1 MSRIDELIQQL
12 CPDGVEYKPL
22 GDIMQIR
29 RGASPRPIQEYITK
43 QDDGIPWIKIGDV
56 NPRSKFI
63 VKTDQKITVS
73 GAKKS
78 CYLKK
83 GDFILSNS
91 MSFGRPYILAI
102 DGCIHDG
109 WIAMSNFERSFNSD
123 FLFYLLRT
131 QMIQK
136 FWRQK
141 ASSGTVQNLNSDI
154 VRDTSVP
161 VPPLP
166 VQEEIVRILDK
177 FTALE
182 AELEAELEARRKQ
195 YEFYRDQLLNFK
207 GLMSRG
213 AGSLVSLGDLF
224 DFKNGLNKSKEFFG
238 SGYPIVN
245 FTDVF
250 KKNHLYATDL
260 KGRVQVTA
268 DEISR
273 YSVQKGDVF
282 FTRTSETREEIG
294 MASVVLDDIGDCVF
308 SGFVLRARPKT
319 TLLLPQYCGFC
330 FRHNDVRKQ
339 IIQRASFTTRAL
351 TSGTALA
358 KIQIPVPPLTE
369 QERIVAILDKFDALV
384 NDISSGLPAELEMRR
399 KQYEYYRDRLL
410 TFKPLA
416 KEA

>member
-1 MSRIDELIQQL
+1 MKLDMHCHTKEGSIDAK
-12 CPDGVEYKPL
+12 V
-22 GDIMQIR
+22 
-29 RGASPRPIQEYITK
+29 PIQEYITK

-182 AELEAELEARRKQ
+182 ARRKQ
-195 YEFYRDQLLNFK
+195 YEFYRDQLLTFGDEVEWRPLGEIGRVCMCKRIMKNETSPSGEVPFYKIGTFGKKADAFISRELYNDYKNRYSFPTK
-207 GLMSRG
+207 GTILISASGTIGRT
-213 AGSLVSLGDLF
+213 VIY
-224 DFKNGLNKSKEFFG
+224 NGEDAYFQDSNIVWINNDETKVLNKFLFYLYK
-238 SGYPIVN
+238 IVEWK
-245 FTDVF
+245 TEGGTIAR
-250 KKNHLYATDL
+250 LY
-260 KGRVQVTA
+260 
-268 DEISR
+268 
-273 YSVQKGDVF
+273 
-282 FTRTSETREEIG
+282 
-294 MASVVLDDIGDCVF
+294 
-308 SGFVLRARPKT
+308 
-319 TLLLPQYCGFC
+319 
-330 FRHNDVRKQ
+330 NDSLCR
-339 IIQRASFTTRAL
+339 IR
-351 TSGTALA
+351 
-358 KIQIPVPPLTE
+358 IPVPPLAE
-369 QERIVAILDKFDALV
+369 QERIVAILDKFDALA

-399 KQYEYYRDRLL
+399 KQYEYSRDRLL

>member
-195 YEFYRDQLLNFK
+195 YEFYRDQLLTFGDEVEWK
-207 GLMSRG
+207 PLGGEQGIAELG
-213 AGSLVSLGDLF
+213 TGSHNTIDAIENGNYRFYVRSDNILHMNTYDYDEEAIITSGDGVGVGKIIHYVNGKYALHQRAYRIRLKNSDSL
-224 DFKNGLNKSKEFFG
+224 ST
-238 SGYPIVN
+238 N
-245 FTDVF
+245 FT
-250 KKNHLYATDL
+250 A
-260 KGRVQVTA
+260 
-268 DEISR
+268 
-273 YSVQKGDVF
+273 
-282 FTRTSETREEIG
+282 
-294 MASVVLDDIGDCVF
+294 
-308 SGFVLRARPKT
+308 
-319 TLLLPQYCGFC
+319 
-330 FRHNDVRKQ
+330 
-339 IIQRASFTTRAL
+339 
-351 TSGTALA
+351 
-358 KIQIPVPPLTE
+358 VP
-369 QERIVAILDKFDALV
+369 
-384 NDISSGLPAELEMRR
+384 
-399 KQYEYYRDRLL
+399 
-410 TFKPLA
+410 
-416 KEA
+416 

>member
-195 YEFYRDQLLNFK
+195 YEFYRDQLLTFGDEVEWRPLGEIGDFTYGYTAKAQNQGDVRFIRITDIGNNGCLNK
-207 GLMSRG
+207 DDVKYITLSDESKKYLLKVGDLLVARTG
-213 AGSLVSLGDLF
+213 ATFGKTLIITSSGKYVYASFLIKITLDSNLIGNKFYWHFSKSKFYWKQALKLVSASSQPQFNTGAL
-224 DFKNGLNKSKEFFG
+224 
-238 SGYPIVN
+238 
-245 FTDVF
+245 
-250 KKNHLYATDL
+250 KKIL
-260 KGRVQVTA
+260 V
-268 DEISR
+268 
-273 YSVQKGDVF
+273 
-282 FTRTSETREEIG
+282 
-294 MASVVLDDIGDCVF
+294 
-308 SGFVLRARPKT
+308 
-319 TLLLPQYCGFC
+319 
-330 FRHNDVRKQ
+330 
-339 IIQRASFTTRAL
+339 
-351 TSGTALA
+351 
-358 KIQIPVPPLTE
+358 PVPPLTE

>member
-195 YEFYRDQLLNFK
+195 YEFYRDQLLTFGDEVEWRPLGEIGDFTYGYTAKAQNQGDVRFIRITDIGNNGCLNK
-207 GLMSRG
+207 DDVKYITLSDESKKYLLKVGDLLVARTG
-213 AGSLVSLGDLF
+213 ATFGKTLIITSSGKYVYASFLIKITLDSNLIGNKFYWHFSKSKFYWKQALKLVSASSQPQFNTGAL
-224 DFKNGLNKSKEFFG
+224 
-238 SGYPIVN
+238 
-245 FTDVF
+245 
-250 KKNHLYATDL
+250 KKIL
-260 KGRVQVTA
+260 V
-268 DEISR
+268 
-273 YSVQKGDVF
+273 
-282 FTRTSETREEIG
+282 
-294 MASVVLDDIGDCVF
+294 
-308 SGFVLRARPKT
+308 
-319 TLLLPQYCGFC
+319 
-330 FRHNDVRKQ
+330 
-339 IIQRASFTTRAL
+339 
-351 TSGTALA
+351 
-358 KIQIPVPPLTE
+358 PVPPLAE

>member
-166 VQEEIVRILDK
+166 VQEEIVRILEYMELHYSEPLSVAD
-177 FTALE
+177 FAGNAGWSESRFSAIFREETGSSPMQFFNAVRLGRAQGFLLDGATVEE
-182 AELEAELEARRKQ
+182 ASRR
-195 YEFYRDQLLNFK
+195 
-207 GLMSRG
+207 
-213 AGSLVSLGDLF
+213 
-224 DFKNGLNKSKEFFG
+224 
-238 SGYPIVN
+238 SG
-245 FTDVF
+245 F
-250 KKNHLYATDL
+250 
-260 KGRVQVTA
+260 
-268 DEISR
+268 S
-273 YSVQKGDVF
+273 SVQYFCRVF
-282 FTRTSETREEIG
+282 RKHTGVSPGSFR
-294 MASVVLDDIGDCVF
+294 AAPF
-308 SGFVLRARPKT
+308 SHP
-319 TLLLPQYCGFC
+319 
-330 FRHNDVRKQ
+330 
-339 IIQRASFTTRAL
+339 
-351 TSGTALA
+351 
-358 KIQIPVPPLTE
+358 
-369 QERIVAILDKFDALV
+369 
-384 NDISSGLPAELEMRR
+384 
-399 KQYEYYRDRLL
+399 
-410 TFKPLA
+410 
-416 KEA
+416 

>member
-182 AELEAELEARRKQ
+182 AELEAELEARCKQ
-195 YEFYRDQLLNFK
+195 YEFYRDQLLTFGDEVEWRPLGEVCDLKAGKSISANQISKKCENSFRFPCWGGNGMRGYVKECSHK
-207 GLMSRG
+207 GQ
-213 AGSLVSLGDLF
+213 
-224 DFKNGLNKSKEFFG
+224 
-238 SGYPIVN
+238 YPIIGRQGALCGN
-245 FTDVF
+245 ISFALGAF
-250 KKNHLYATDL
+250 YATEHAIVVSCHL
-260 KGRVQVTA
+260 EFIPRFLFHLLVKMELNQYATGGAQPGLSVNKLNL
-268 DEISR
+268 IS
-273 YSVQKGDVF
+273 V
-282 FTRTSETREEIG
+282 
-294 MASVVLDDIGDCVF
+294 
-308 SGFVLRARPKT
+308 
-319 TLLLPQYCGFC
+319 
-330 FRHNDVRKQ
+330 
-339 IIQRASFTTRAL
+339 
-351 TSGTALA
+351 
-358 KIQIPVPPLTE
+358 PVPPRPE
-369 QERIVAILDKFDALV
+369 QERIVAILDKFDVLV